1 MSGFNMGNRLWATSR
16 KGILS
21 RQWPMALSDL
31 ISKLLWITGDLGVLA
46 ALVIVI
52 WRRIYRDFPL
62 FSSYLVCEVV
72 QSILGLLLYAP
83 VESPHYPRFFW
94 AYWVGQSVQTV
105 LSFAVIY
112 EIFSSVFRS
121 YEGLRELGAILFR
134 WVAVTLLLISVVVA
148 ASSTGPSYSRI
159 VSAILLLD
167 RSISVVQCGLL
178 FFLFLLSSYLGL
190 TWRHQ
195 AFGIVLGF
203 GMIASAELAAVA
215 VRLQIGSEGTL
226 IWDFTRRGTY
236 VAGLAVWIAYLLRTE
251 PQHAVVPKLP
261 QSDLAKWNNALLHL
275 LQR

>member
-1 MSGFNMGNRLWATSR
+1 MGNRLWATSR
-16 KGILS
+16 RRILS
-21 RQWPMALSDL
+21 RQWPMALFDF
-31 ISKLLWITGDLGVLA
+31 ISKVIWITGDLGVLA

-52 WRRIYRDFPL
+52 WRRIYREFPL
-62 FSSYLVCEVV
+62 FSSYLVCELL
-72 QSILGLLLYAP
+72 QSVLALLLYAT
-83 VESPHYPRFFW
+83 VKDAHYARYFW
-94 AYWVGQSVQTV
+94 TYWAGQGVQAI

-159 VSAILLLD
+159 VSAMLLLD
-167 RSISVVQCGLL
+167 RSVSVVQCGLL
-178 FFLFLLSSYLGL
+178 FFLFLFSSYLGL

-195 AFGIVLGF
+195 AFGILLGF

-215 VRLQIGSEGTL
+215 IRLQIGSEATL
-226 IWDFTRRGTY
+226 ILDFARRGTY
-236 VAGLAVWIAYLLRTE
+236 IIALATWIGYLIRTE
-251 PQHAVVPKLP
+251 RNYAVVPRLP
-261 QSDLAKWNNALLHL
+261 QNDLAKWNSALLHL